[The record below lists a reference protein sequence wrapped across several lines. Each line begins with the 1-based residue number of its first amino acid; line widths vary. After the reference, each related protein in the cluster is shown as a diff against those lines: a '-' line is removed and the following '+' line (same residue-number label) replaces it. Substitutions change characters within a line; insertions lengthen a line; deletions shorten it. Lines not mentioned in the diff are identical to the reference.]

1 MPVAWEVK
9 IMAAPDIKKLMAC
22 FNNEEAGGGATS
34 MPQPPLSTG
43 PKLSGSSPF
52 FPGRGGASARGGGV
66 GVGFTGRGGVRF
78 GGVGGASSEV
88 GGATDGGGSEVVSGA
103 KFGRGGAKFGVGG
116 ASEAVGEAKMWGMG
130 GAKPEAGRATEG
142 MGGAKSGVGETMYEV
157 SSPSDGA
164 GGMGRGVAKFG
175 GVGVAKVWGVGAK
188 FGVGVANEVA
198 GRAKPG
204 RSGASNEADGGAS
217 FGGRGAAKF
226 EGVGGV
232 KIVTGEATDG
242 VGGAKEGDNP
252 ASACSSGDSV
262 GGGVKFGGGGAKFG
276 GNRVGVASDDTGG
289 AKPAVGGASIGVGVG
304 RFGSAVS
311 GATSGVGGAT
321 SGVGG
326 APHGVGVARSG
337 AGGAPLAVSPLAAKL
352 RAQIASVKSGGRT
365 GGKEEEEEGGEKRWK
380 RGGAGTTGGTVTQ
393 GANGG
398 PAGLLREPAP
408 PRKVLPKPLLL
419 GQAPKKPARP
429 PSVELSRFRAQV
441 ATRAMEAS
449 PPSLPVTMTLITKA
463 TVPTAQLV
471 EENYDDVELP
481 GPPTWIMGPALPGRG
496 TAPPLPTPRPEV
508 PANSTR
514 GKAPAAEVEEQQQ
527 DVYEDFYED
536 FEEKSEETVRERTDR
551 EKKEAKERERR
562 DTEMKKK
569 YKVGIDTPALHVAV
583 ACRGATPSGR
593 LDLGVHQGERLNVL
607 LLTGTPEG
615 KWVVRN
621 ETGSVGLVETS
632 LLDLEMD
639 LSQDIYDDVAEESR
653 ANASGDQFPSADDDE
668 TESGSSGGKGKTW
681 KIFKG
686 INLRRDKKRSVKKQ
700 EEENQDVPPEDD
712 EVYDDV
718 ETEAQDSRLSVRK
731 EDKKAE
737 EKMRKI
743 REREEREARKKFKL
757 SGDLPTLSV
766 VSLLR
771 DLRPL
776 GRLDLSG
783 SKGDTFDLVQ
793 NTDEMR
799 ALCRNRLGKYGY
811 IPREHLSQP
820 DQEDSD
826 IYDNLDEDP

>member
-1 MPVAWEVK
+1 MRVAWEVK

-34 MPQPPLSTG
+34 VPQPPLSAG

-66 GVGFTGRGGVRF
+66 GVGFTGRGGARF

-88 GGATDGGGSEVVSGA
+88 GGATDGGGGSEVVSGA

-116 ASEAVGEAKMWGMG
+116 ASEAVGGAKMWGMG
-130 GAKPEAGRATEG
+130 GAKPEV
-142 MGGAKSGVGETMYEV
+142 GGAKSGVGETPYEV
-157 SSPSDGA
+157 SGPSDGA

-175 GVGVAKVWGVGAK
+175 GVSVAKVWGVGGAK
-188 FGVGVANEVA
+188 FGVGVPMDVA

-204 RSGASNEADGGAS
+204 GSGASNEADGGAS
-217 FGGRGAAKF
+217 FGGRGGAKF
-226 EGVGGV
+226 EGVGGA
-232 KIVTGEATDG
+232 KIVTGGATDG
-242 VGGAKEGDNP
+242 VGGAKEGDNA
-252 ASACSSGDSV
+252 ASACSSGDGV

-289 AKPAVGGASIGVGVG
+289 ARPAVGGASVGVGVG

-311 GATSGVGGAT
+311 GATSGVGGT
-321 SGVGG
+321 TLGGGGTTLGGGG
-326 APHGVGVARSG
+326 AP
-337 AGGAPLAVSPLAAKL
+337 PAVSPLAAKL

-365 GGKEEEEEGGEKRWK
+365 GGKEEEGGEKRWK
-380 RGGAGTTGGTVTQ
+380 RGGAGTSGGTLTQ
-393 GANGG
+393 EANGG
-398 PAGLLREPAP
+398 PAGFLRGPAP

-441 ATRAMEAS
+441 ATRGAMGAT
-449 PPSLPVTMTLITKA
+449 PPSLPATMTLITKA

-481 GPPTWIMGPALPGRG
+481 GPPTWMMGPALPGRG

-508 PANSTR
+508 PASSTR

-536 FEEKSEETVRERTDR
+536 LEEKSEETVRERTER

-583 ACRGATPSGR
+583 ASRGSAPSGR
-593 LDLGVHQGERLNVL
+593 LDLGVRQGERLAVL

-615 KWVVRN
+615 TWVVRN
-621 ETGSVGLVETS
+621 ETGSVGLVETY

-639 LSQDIYDDVAEESR
+639 SSQDIYDDVAEETK

-681 KIFKG
+681 NIFKG

-700 EEENQDVPPEDD
+700 DEEDQDVPPEDD

-718 ETEAQDSRLSVRK
+718 ESQDLRLSVRK